1 MDQLTDRIEREL
13 AAADAIGQAI
23 SEFDLAQKLSLE
35 FSSLYGQADVRA
47 AVVAIMRRRA
57 RRQRANLSRTKGSG
71 FSR

>member
-1 MDQLTDRIEREL
+1 MDQLSDRIEREL
-13 AAADAIGQAI
+13 AAADATGQAI

-47 AVVAIMRRRA
+47 AVVTIMRQRA
-57 RRQRANLSRTKGSG
+57 RRQRAVSHTKGSG

>member
-13 AAADAIGQAI
+13 AAADAKGYAI

-57 RRQRANLSRTKGSG
+57 RRRRVSHTKGSG

>member
-13 AAADAIGQAI
+13 AAADATGQAI

-47 AVVAIMRRRA
+47 AVVTIMRQRA
-57 RRQRANLSRTKGSG
+57 RRQRALLSHTKGSG

>member
-13 AAADAIGQAI
+13 AAADANGQPI
-23 SEFDLAQKLSLE
+23 SEFELAQKLSLE

-47 AVVAIMRRRA
+47 AVVAIIRRRV
-57 RRQRANLSRTKGSG
+57 RRQKGVLSDTKGSG